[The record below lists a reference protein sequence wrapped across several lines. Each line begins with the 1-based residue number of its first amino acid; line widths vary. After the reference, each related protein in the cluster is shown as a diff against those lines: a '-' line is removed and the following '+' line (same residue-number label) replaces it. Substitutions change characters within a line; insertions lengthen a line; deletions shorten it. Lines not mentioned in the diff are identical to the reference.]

1 MDFDYLT
8 QEAEFLFRA
17 CEARGI
23 DATFQVKL
31 PNTIQATGITHGF
44 LSLCGYSKN
53 AKVVFVTADNVEES
67 GPTNPIPEGGYQ
79 VMSVRVMQG
88 AQIEW
93 TANENFLAMFIEED
107 ISYTFFQREALLS
120 AASIVVW
127 KVPIP
132 KRANVTYKLMRNL
145 LQAYLPDECQYI
157 LLDHRGTILDENLP
171 VDPAEEIILVP
182 VQIVNVI
189 V

>member
-8 QEAEFLFRA
+8 QEAEFLSRA
-17 CEARGI
+17 SMQRGMK
-23 DATFQVKL
+23 ATFEVKL
-31 PNTIQATGITHGF
+31 PNTIQATGTTESF
-44 LSLCGYSKN
+44 LSLCGYSQN
-53 AKVVFVTADNVEES
+53 VKVVFVNADNVEES

-88 AQIEW
+88 AQIEL

-132 KRANVTYKLMRNL
+132 RRVNVTYKMMRNL
-145 LQAYLPDECQYI
+145 LQAYLPDECNYI
-157 LLDHRGTILDENLP
+157 LLDHRGTLLDEELV

-182 VQIVNVI
+182 VQVVNISV
-189 V
+189 